1 MTIELKQFTK
11 YPNAGDVASQA
22 VVSHL
27 TGEAVRVIGEG
38 TACGP
43 NLIAIGSIF
52 HWADESSI
60 VWGTGLIAESQRLSR
75 RPMLTLATRG
85 QLTRRRLAELGIDSP
100 ALVGDPGV
108 LVAEIFPPIQ
118 PRIYKFGVVPHY
130 FDLNERF
137 VARAAEAGAA
147 IIDPLSPLENYLAR
161 LSRCE
166 LILSSSLHGLIFAHA
181 YGIPAAW
188 VKITDRVIGDGF
200 KFLDY
205 YSSIGVDRDKVLRL
219 EPDETISSML
229 DRCDLPRIAIETEA
243 LKKVLSASLDRL
255 TR

>member
-1 MTIELKQFTK
+1 MTVELKQFTK
-11 YPNAGDVASQA
+11 YPNAGDVASEV
-22 VVSHL
+22 VVSRVTEH
-27 TGEAVRVIGEG
+27 AVRVIGEG
-38 TACGP
+38 NASSP
-43 NLIAIGSIF
+43 NLIAIGSIL
-52 HWADESSI
+52 HWADEFSI
-60 VWGTGLIAESQRLSR
+60 VWGTGLIAQSQRLSR

-100 ALVGDPGV
+100 TLVGDPGV
-108 LVAEIFPPIQ
+108 LIAEIFPAIP

-130 FDLNERF
+130 FDLNEGF

-147 IIDPLSPLENYLAR
+147 IINPLSPLEDYLAR
-161 LSRCE
+161 LSSCE

-188 VKITDRVIGDGF
+188 VKISDRVIGDGF

-219 EPDETISSML
+219 EPDETFSAML
-229 DRCDLPRIAIETEA
+229 DRCDLPRIALETEA
-243 LKKVLSASLDRL
+243 LKEALLASLA
-255 TR
+255 